1 MKWPGWEKSGY
12 VGCFPEAAWIVDG
25 VNSGRS
31 GLCDGF
37 GYICLGQSRS
47 QTWWCHYTDLYN
59 SNLYSHRL
67 IQSGNRSFSPS
78 PCRPSTTHLR
88 LSYFIHHT
96 FPTTLPQIV
105 PLTCTAG
112 AIYRGQLTYQP
123 AHFGGKHTFTGKT
136 CKLHTDSTKGLNL
149 GRWNHETA
157 VLYLHHCALCV
168 VHL

>member
-1 MKWPGWEKSGY
+1 MG
-12 VGCFPEAAWIVDG
+12 
-25 VNSGRS
+25 
-31 GLCDGF
+31 GLVCVMDLATSV
-37 GYICLGQSRS
+37 LGKADPKHDDVTT
-47 QTWWCHYTDLYN
+47 QTCTIATDLYN